1 MITCTLAAIG
11 AGIIFARDVTP
22 MPAQE
27 DAAWFREE
35 ARRHIDRI
43 PR

>member
-11 AGIIFARDVTP
+11 AGIIIARDVP
-22 MPAQE
+22 LMPAQE
-27 DAAWFREE
+27 DAARFREE
-35 ARRHIDRI
+35 ARRRIDRI